1 MLMEMGFMG
10 ILKVNPAIII
20 TLLVF
25 SVIML
30 AFFLERGWVYLK
42 LGSWNNKFW
51 EKLRN
56 AVQAGRLHEA
66 RAMCSQSENVY
77 AKVFFTAISNTHLT
91 RADNEDMV
99 QIAKEHGQEVL
110 RKRLGIFATFSFVS
124 PLIGLLGTVTGIMQ
138 AFHDLAKSGSG
149 GANIV
154 AAGISEALIA
164 TAMGIVVAVP
174 SAVFYNIFTYKLRG
188 VVSKMNNYAQEV
200 IILIYG
206 GEPVGEK
213 PVQPKASE
221 IRAKT
226 SH

>member
-10 ILKVNPAIII
+10 IIKVNPAIII

-30 AFFLERGWVYLK
+30 TFLIERAWVYMTM
-42 LGSWNNKFW
+42 GSWSNKFW

-56 AVQAGRLHEA
+56 SVQAGRLHEA
-66 RAMCSQSENVY
+66 RAMCAQSENVF
-77 AKVFFTAISNTHLT
+77 AKVFYTAISNTHLT

-124 PLIGLLGTVTGIMQ
+124 PLVGLLGTVTGIMQ

-164 TAMGIVVAVP
+164 TAMGIIVAVP
-174 SAVFYNIFTYKLRG
+174 SAVFYNLFTYKLRG
-188 VVSKMNNYAQEV
+188 VVAKMNNYAQEV

-206 GEPVGEK
+206 GEPVGDK
-213 PVQPKASE
+213 PAQPKPSE

>member
-1 MLMEMGFMG
+1 MEMGFMG
-10 ILKVNPAIII
+10 IIKVNPAIII
-20 TLLVF
+20 TLLIF

-30 AFFLERGWVYLK
+30 TFLIERIWAYLTI
-42 LGSWNNKFW
+42 GSWSEKFW
-51 EKLRN
+51 EKLKQSV
-56 AVQAGRLHEA
+56 AAGRLHEA
-66 RAMCSQSENVY
+66 RAMCSQKNNVF

-91 RADNEDMV
+91 RADNEDLV
-99 QIAKEHGQEVL
+99 QIEKENQQDVL

-164 TAMGIVVAVP
+164 TAMGIIVAVP
-174 SAVFYNIFTYKLRG
+174 SAVFYNMFTYKLRG
-188 VVSKMNNYAQEV
+188 IVTKLNNYAQEI

-213 PVQPKASE
+213 PAQPKASE